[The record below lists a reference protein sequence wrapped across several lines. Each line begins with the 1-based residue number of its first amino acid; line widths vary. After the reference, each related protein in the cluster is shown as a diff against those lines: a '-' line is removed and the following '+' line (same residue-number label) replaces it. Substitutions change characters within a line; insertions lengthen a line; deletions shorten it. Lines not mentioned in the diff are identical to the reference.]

1 MLIYMQIALQWGQ
14 IDNLAAISGVYT
26 FPIEYTM
33 SYDSSIRII
42 VIAIDNI
49 QTDSPHVLGRDV
61 RTQYVNNTSMRI
73 VPVAA
78 SEITWMSIGY

>member
-1 MLIYMQIALQWGQ
+1 
-14 IDNLAAISGVYT
+14 
-26 FPIEYTM
+26 M